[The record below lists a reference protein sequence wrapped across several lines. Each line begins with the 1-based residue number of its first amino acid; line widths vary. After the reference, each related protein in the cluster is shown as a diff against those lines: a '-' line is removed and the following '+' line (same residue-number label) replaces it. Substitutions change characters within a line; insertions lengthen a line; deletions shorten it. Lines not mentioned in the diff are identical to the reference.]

1 MQAFKSVDILV
12 GLQFGSEGKGKIV
25 SCIADSYQG
34 AVRVGAPNAGHSIE
48 YQGKI
53 YKMQTIPCAWTNPN
67 CKLFIGAGGM
77 INIDILKRELQMIPV
92 NVYNRLM
99 IDINTT
105 IVSHE
110 DAERE
115 ISDKL
120 YESIGSTTEGIG
132 EAQSKK
138 VLRRSNK
145 HIAMNIEG
153 LQQYLGSV
161 SKELNDMIDKGDK
174 ILIEGTQGFGLS
186 LNHGYYPYV
195 TSRDVLASSM
205 LSDCGLAPSVV
216 NNVIGV
222 MRTYPIRVHGNSGPM
237 GAEELT
243 WTDVAIES
251 GYSQLEERTTVTNRV
266 RRVSRINWD
275 MLQASVRANRCN
287 AIAITF
293 MDYLDHNDRG
303 CVHFE
308 MLSQK
313 GRNFVY
319 EVEKRLQVK
328 VKMLSTGPNVQDTI
342 ILV

>member
-1 MQAFKSVDILV
+1 MFKNKCVDVLV
-12 GLQFGSEGKGKIV
+12 GLQFGSEGKGKVV
-25 SCIADSYQG
+25 SCIADHYKGS
-34 AVRVGAPNAGHSIE
+34 VRVGAPNAGHSIE
-48 YQGKI
+48 FQGNI

-67 CKLFIGAGGM
+67 CKLYIGAGGM
-77 INIDILKRELQMIPV
+77 VNLDILQRELLKIPLTV
-92 NVYNRLM
+92 GNRLM

-105 IVSHE
+105 IVTHE
-110 DAERE
+110 DAEQE

-138 VLRRSNK
+138 VLRRSDK
-145 HIAMNIEG
+145 HIAMNIAS

-161 SKELNDMIDKGDK
+161 SKELNNMIDRGER

-195 TSRDVLASSM
+195 TSRDVIASSM

-243 WTDVAIES
+243 WQDVANES
-251 GYSQLEERTTVTNRV
+251 GYNTLEERTTVTNRV

-275 MLQASVRANRCN
+275 MLQAAVRANRCTSLV
-287 AIAITF
+287 ITF

-303 CVHFE
+303 CTHFE
-308 MLSQK
+308 LLSQK

-319 EVEKRLQVK
+319 EVERRLQVP
-328 VKMLSTGPNVQDTI
+328 VKMLSTGPNVKDTI
-342 ILV
+342 VLA